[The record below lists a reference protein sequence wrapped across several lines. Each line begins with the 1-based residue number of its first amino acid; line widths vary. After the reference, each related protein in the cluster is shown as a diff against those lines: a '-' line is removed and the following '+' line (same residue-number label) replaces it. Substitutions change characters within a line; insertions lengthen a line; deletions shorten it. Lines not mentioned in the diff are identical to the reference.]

1 MAWIVLKLPKRK
13 WAKAQQL
20 LEKIYFSD
28 KFYWKEN
35 NGKVYQLIP
44 FSNIEQIVSFAMKD
58 RKEAAQNSSSP
69 PPPPGYKEVSR
80 YLNIS
85 FKGQRSGRKTYR
97 KLHTKK
103 KQKVQRKRKEEEEK
117 IGSNNKQKKSSKTS
131 EKLSASLPPVATRE
145 RSQRKAA
152 TSKGRD
158 KYLRKKFS

>member
-1 MAWIVLKLPKRK
+1 MAWIVLKLPKKK

-44 FSNIEQIVSFAMKD
+44 FSNIEQIVSFAVKD

-69 PPPPGYKEVSR
+69 PPPGYKEVSR
-80 YLNIS
+80 YFNNS
-85 FKGQRSGRKTYR
+85 FKGQRSGRKTLQ

-103 KQKVQRKRKEEEEK
+103 KQTVQRKRKEGEEEK
-117 IGSNNKQKKSSKTS
+117 IGSNNKQKKSSETS
-131 EKLSASLPPVATRE
+131 TKLPASLPPVATRE